1 MYRDMYIFFIFE
13 NCISDE
19 NEDKRMGKYL
29 DFLDP
34 ERERDRELDEDLVLE
49 LEPV

>member
-1 MYRDMYIFFIFE
+1 MQYIVNNLLANGSSNGNDGVRGE
-13 NCISDE
+13 
-19 NEDKRMGKYL
+19 YL

-34 ERERDRELDEDLVLE
+34 ERDRERERELDEDLE